1 MLNIFQLPSGGVQD
15 HEDKPSAGR
24 LMSRR
29 SVDLTDAKAH
39 VDDSR
44 LPRDVTPTAYHLD
57 LHPFP
62 EEGFFKGHVWIN
74 VTCHEAT
81 NIIILHAHENLHIA
95 HSEVTVK
102 QLLGRPASSQP
113 KDPNVKADYPFN
125 HRGNG

>member
-1 MLNIFQLPSGGVQD
+1 LPSGGFQGY
-15 HEDKPSAGR
+15 EDKPSAGR
-24 LMSRR
+24 LISKR

-62 EEGFFKGHVWIN
+62 EEGFFKGRVRIN

-81 NIIILHAHENLHIA
+81 NIITLHAHENLHIA

-102 QLLGRPASSQP
+102 QLGGRPSSSKP
-113 KDPNVKADYPFN
+113 KAPNVKADYPFN
-125 HRGNG
+125 HKGNG